1 MYYHDPKYQRQR
13 HRERISEMRE
23 DYRRSQRSPGHD
35 IQSRRRKDYMHMRSM
50 WRWMRQHAMHQ
61 GHARQA

>member
-23 DYRRSQRSPGHD
+23 DYRRSQRSPRHD
-35 IQSRRRKDYMHMRSM
+35 IQSRQRKSYMHMRSM
-50 WRWMRQHAMHQ
+50 WQWMRQHAMHQ
-61 GHARQA
+61 RHARQA